1 MNFDTNDYI
10 NLVGNALNNT
20 HNQTNSNN
28 GSLIENM
35 NKELSSLNQ
44 NKRKYEQYVSD
55 SSSSSSSDEDDDYGF
70 NNVKKKVVKD
80 PRTRTLR
87 HTVTPLLATKGLIIS
102 NMDYQPN
109 PRQKW
114 DIKVM
119 LSVMAGSGAIV
130 RIEDTRNN
138 HNIQGD
144 FLVMYYN
151 HIECDKGFNLLKMC
165 KNLPFSFKKT
175 ILLDSKFPKIP
186 NILFVNF
193 REGFP
198 RNYNIELCPAMV
210 EDVPFNFNP
219 NTIKQRKLEYQRKYN
234 QEFPDDPKH
243 YSNGRNPHMY
253 VYGISKQQVLADQMR
268 LSDGAYEDKNLN
280 KNTNS
285 IRLLEEK
292 QRLEK
297 EQLKFEEQER
307 NSFFA
312 SNDIQQ
318 ISRYNLLN
326 NSRNNGNF
334 RQQVRT
340 FPDILLKASETLPVM
355 NENNFKMSAKKL
367 KEATS
372 QNKAFVNIEKTL
384 SAYEPRQI
392 IQTISTLKNLISPI
406 TSNIEHRK
414 IVEKQISDFLQ
425 SKQQILFCISQVF
438 YEFGMIDLKNITRMI
453 KTGQVSGDG
462 NTTTPLSNDQQE
474 MLKNV
479 MNMTPEQISKLPQ
492 TQQAIITQMRSQQNQ

>member
-1 MNFDTNDYI
+1 MNFDTNEYV

-20 HNQTNSNN
+20 QNQAN
-28 GSLIENM
+28 GSSLIDNM
-35 NKELSSLNQ
+35 NNELSSLNQ
-44 NKRKYEQYVSD
+44 NKRKYEQSDSD
-55 SSSSSSSDEDDDYGF
+55 SSSNSSSDEDDDYGF
-70 NNVKKKVVKD
+70 SNVKKKVVKD

-102 NMDYQPN
+102 NMNFNLN

-119 LSVMAGSGAIV
+119 LSIMAGSGAIV

-151 HIECDKGFNLLKMC
+151 HIECDKGYNLLKMC
-165 KNLPFSFKKT
+165 KNLPFNFKKT

-198 RNYNIELCPAMV
+198 RGYNIELCPAMI
-210 EDVPFNFNP
+210 EDVPFVFNP
-219 NTIKQRKLEYQRKYN
+219 NTVKQRKLDYQKRYN

-243 YSNGRNPHMY
+243 YSNGRTPHMY
-253 VYGISKQQVLADQMR
+253 VYGISKQQVLADQMKINE
-268 LSDGAYEDKNLN
+268 GNYEEKHVNRN
-280 KNTNS
+280 ANS
-285 IRLLEEK
+285 KRLLEEK

-318 ISRYNLLN
+318 ISRFNIL
-326 NSRNNGNF
+326 NSRNNGF
-334 RQQVRT
+334 RQQVKT
-340 FPDILLKASETLPVM
+340 FPDILLKANETLPPV
-355 NENNFKMSAKKL
+355 NENKFKMSTKKL
-367 KEATS
+367 REATS
-372 QNKAFVNIEKTL
+372 KNKDITNIEKTL

-425 SKQQILFCISQVF
+425 SKQQILHSISQVF
-438 YEFGMIDLKNITRMI
+438 YEFGMIDLKNITNMI
-453 KTGQVSGDG
+453 KAGQVPDVSGPGQDVKI
-462 NTTTPLSNDQQE
+462 SEQSRQAQAQQT
-474 MLKNV
+474 V
-479 MNMTPEQISKLPQ
+479 GS
-492 TQQAIITQMRSQQNQ
+492 QMRPQQK

>member
-1 MNFDTNDYI
+1 MNFNTNDYVNI
-10 NLVGNALNNT
+10 IDNALNNSQ
-20 HNQTNSNN
+20 NQNN
-28 GSLIENM
+28 GSLIDNM
-35 NKELSSLNQ
+35 NTELSSLNQ

-70 NNVKKKVVKD
+70 SHVKKKVVKD

-102 NMDYQPN
+102 NMNYAPN

-119 LSVMAGSGAIV
+119 LSVCAGSGAIV
-130 RIEDTRNN
+130 RIEDIRNN
-138 HNIQGD
+138 SNIQGD

-151 HIECDKGFNLLKMC
+151 HIECDKGYNMLKQC
-165 KNLPFSFKKT
+165 KNLPFTFKKT

-198 RNYNIELCPAMV
+198 RNFNIELCPAMI
-210 EDVPFNFNP
+210 EDVPFNFNASV
-219 NTIKQRKLEYQRKYN
+219 IKQRKQDYQRRYD
-234 QEFPDDPKH
+234 QDFPDEPK
-243 YSNGRNPHMY
+243 YYANGRTPHMY
-253 VYGISKQQVLADQMR
+253 IYGISKQQKLADEMKMN
-268 LSDGAYEDKNLN
+268 DGVYEEKNLN
-280 KNTNS
+280 KNANS
-285 IRLLEEK
+285 VRLLEEK

-326 NSRNNGNF
+326 NSRNGNF
-334 RQQVRT
+334 RQQVKT
-340 FPDILLKASETLPVM
+340 FPDILLKASDTLPAI
-355 NENNFKMSAKKL
+355 NESNFKMSVKKL
-367 KEATS
+367 KDATAKNS
-372 QNKAFVNIEKTL
+372 AIVNIEKTL

-392 IQTISTLKNLISPI
+392 IQTISTLKNLISPM

-425 SKQQILFCISQVF
+425 SKQQILYCISQVF
-438 YEFGMIDLKNITRMI
+438 YEFGMIDLKNITTMI
-453 KTGQVSGDG
+453 KTGQVSDE
-462 NTTTPLSNDQQE
+462 QRE
-474 MLKNV
+474 KLKNL
-479 MNMTPEQISKLPQ
+479 TAEQISQLPQ
-492 TQQAIITQMRSQQNQ
+492 AQLRSQQK